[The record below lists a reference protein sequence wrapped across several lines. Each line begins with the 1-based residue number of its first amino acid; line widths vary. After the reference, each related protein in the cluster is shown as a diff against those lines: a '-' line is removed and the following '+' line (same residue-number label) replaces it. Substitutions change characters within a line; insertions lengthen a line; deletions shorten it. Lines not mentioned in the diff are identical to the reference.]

1 MLCLLISPVQ
11 VCYGQKGVDLTLQ
24 QDAMGPDVVR
34 SVLSRIRDSNAFD
47 EPSTTIQ
54 RQVTDEFIRE
64 MAYVESSDGTNYP
77 SNVHDG
83 GIWRMDR
90 DIFEQTRQYNYPL
103 LFNRICQ
110 FFCIDWRNG
119 VRYSDL
125 RRPLYSGLAVKIYLF
140 YLHNTSHGFSGA
152 TSDEGRAS
160 FWISNFG
167 KSETS
172 GSRWMTSVRE
182 LRNNEG
188 YSHFHINI
196 VNTEM

>member
-11 VCYGQKGVDLTLQ
+11 VCSGLDLTLQ
-24 QDAMGPDVVR
+24 QDAMGADVVR

-47 EPSTTIQ
+47 EPSTIQ

-64 MAYVESSDGTNYP
+64 MAYVESSDGTNNP
-77 SNVHDG
+77 SDVHDG
-83 GIWRMDR
+83 GIWRMNR
-90 DIFEQTRQYNYPL
+90 NIFEQTRQYNYPI

-110 FFCIDWRNG
+110 FFCIDWRKG

-125 RRPLYSGLAVKIYLF
+125 RRPLYSGLAVKIYL
-140 YLHNTSHGFSGA
+140 HNISHGFSYA
-152 TSDEGRAS
+152 NSDEGRAS

-167 KSETS
+167 RSAAS

-182 LRNNEG
+182 LRSNEG
-188 YSHFHINI
+188 YSHKC
-196 VNTEM
+196 